1 MCMPAQA
8 DVGYGAIPS
17 HHRSISR
24 IDDFIGHK
32 HHISDLQVDMDAELV
47 YGSP

>member
-1 MCMPAQA
+1 MPAQA

-24 IDDFIGHK
+24 IDVFIGHK
-32 HHISDLQVDMDAELV
+32 RKISDLHVDMHTKLV
-47 YGSP
+47 YATL